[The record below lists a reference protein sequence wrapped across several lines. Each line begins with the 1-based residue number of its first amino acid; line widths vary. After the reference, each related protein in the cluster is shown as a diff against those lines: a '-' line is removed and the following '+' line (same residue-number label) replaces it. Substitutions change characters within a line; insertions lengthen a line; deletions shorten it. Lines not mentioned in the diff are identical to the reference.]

1 MILLR
6 FSLKVDTVFQPVVL
20 VTLAIPFGGRAGTK
34 HKHYYSRCYDT
45 NKEFFHTSLKKV
57 GYSRLSPGN
66 TGQELIKEIPEE
78 LAGRVYINKPKT
90 KVLREN
96 CIS

>member
-45 NKEFFHTSLKKV
+45 NKEFFHTSLKKLGTP
-57 GYSRLSPGN
+57 GYR
-66 TGQELIKEIPEE
+66 
-78 LAGRVYINKPKT
+78 RVIRVKN
-90 KVLREN
+90 
-96 CIS
+96 